1 MATVMD
7 SGSVMLRPSQKP
19 GTATT
24 ATLALLVTE
33 APTPLATQLL
43 PQSMDTLLD
52 TPPDMATVMVSG
64 SVMLRPTL
72 RQTQR
77 PGTATTATLALLA
90 MEAPTPLATQLLPQS
105 TDTLLDTPPDMAT
118 VMDSGSV
125 RPSLTPKPGTATMAT
140 LAWDMVV
147 LIPLLPLPAQCM
159 ATPTLDTE
167 LDTVSGEL
175 IITTKSMQTGSA

>member
-1 MATVMD
+1 MDTLLDTPPDMATVMD

-33 APTPLATQLL
+33 VPTPLATQLL
-43 PQSMDTLLD
+43 PQSMDTL
-52 TPPDMATVMVSG
+52 PDRATVMDSG

-72 RQTQR
+72 RPSQR

-125 RPSLTPKPGTATMAT
+125 RPSLTPKPGTATMAA

-147 LIPLLPLPAQCM
+147 
-159 ATPTLDTE
+159 
-167 LDTVSGEL
+167 
-175 IITTKSMQTGSA
+175 

>member
-1 MATVMD
+1 MDSGSVMLRPNLRHGTATMATLALLATEAPTPLATPLLPQSTDTLLDTPPDMATVMD
-7 SGSVMLRPSQKP
+7 SGSVMLRLSQKP

-24 ATLALLVTE
+24 
-33 APTPLATQLL
+33 
-43 PQSMDTLLD
+43 DTLLD

-72 RQTQR
+72 RPSQR

-118 VMDSGSV
+118 VMDSG
-125 RPSLTPKPGTATMAT
+125 
-140 LAWDMVV
+140 
-147 LIPLLPLPAQCM
+147 
-159 ATPTLDTE
+159 
-167 LDTVSGEL
+167 
-175 IITTKSMQTGSA
+175 

>member
-1 MATVMD
+1 
-7 SGSVMLRPSQKP
+7 
-19 GTATT
+19 
-24 ATLALLVTE
+24 
-33 APTPLATQLL
+33 
-43 PQSMDTLLD
+43 
-52 TPPDMATVMVSG
+52 MVSG

-72 RQTQR
+72 RPTQR

-118 VMDSGSV
+118 VMVSGSV
-125 RPSLTPKPGTATMAT
+125 MLRPTLRPTQKPGTATMAT

>member
-1 MATVMD
+1 M
-7 SGSVMLRPSQKP
+7 G
-19 GTATT
+19 
-24 ATLALLVTE
+24 
-33 APTPLATQLL
+33 
-43 PQSMDTLLD
+43 PQSTDTLLD
-52 TPPDMATVMVSG
+52 TPPDMATVMDSG
-64 SVMLRPTL
+64 SVMPRPTQ
-72 RQTQR
+72 RHGTVTMVTQAWD
-77 PGTATTATLALLA
+77 TEALI
-90 MEAPTPLATQLLPQS
+90 PLATQLLPQS